1 MRCYII
7 DDELPAIRIIEKYI
21 AQIPD
26 LVLLGKATNPL
37 TAIEEMKK
45 ITPDVVFLDISM
57 DEMNGLEVASFISK
71 NTKVVF
77 CTAYSEF
84 ALQSYDFEAVD
95 YLVKPIG
102 FARFLKAVEKVRK
115 SQSAESINKRDNVLK
130 EDYVFIKTEQKG
142 KLIKINFDELDYVEA
157 MSNYV
162 AYHCGAKKTLCYQ
175 TLKDAEDKLRSNT
188 FIRVHKSYIVAIKQ
202 IIAIE
207 NNEIILKNATVK
219 IPIGISY
226 KESFL
231 KKMNQW
237 DSK

>member
-7 DDELPAIRIIEKYI
+7 DDELHAIRIIEKYI

-26 LVLLGKATNPL
+26 LVLIGKSTNPL
-37 TAIEEMKK
+37 AAIEEMKK

-102 FARFLKAVEKVRK
+102 FARFLKAIEKARK
-115 SQSAESINKRDNVLK
+115 SQSAELTTKRDNVLK

-142 KLIKINFDELDYVEA
+142 KLIKINFDELDYIEA

-175 TLKDAEDKLRSNT
+175 TLKDAEDKLPSNT

-202 IIAIE
+202 IVAIE
-207 NNEIILKNATVK
+207 NNEIILKNTTAK

-231 KKMNQW
+231 KKMN
-237 DSK
+237 K

>member
-7 DDELPAIRIIEKYI
+7 DDELPAIRIIEKHI

-26 LVLLGKATNPL
+26 LILVGKATNPL
-37 TAIEEMKK
+37 AAIEEIKK

-84 ALQSYDFEAVD
+84 ALNSYDFEAVD

-102 FARFLKAVEKVRK
+102 FARFLKAIDKVK
-115 SQSAESINKRDNVLK
+115 KLQNIEPQNDNIFK
-130 EDYVFIKTEQKG
+130 HDYVFVKTEQRG

-157 MSNYV
+157 MSNYI

-175 TLKDAEDKLRSNT
+175 TLKDAEDKLPANT

-207 NNEIILKNATVK
+207 NNEISLKNVSTK
-219 IPIGISY
+219 IPIGINY
-226 KESFL
+226 KELFL
-231 KKMNQW
+231 KKMN
-237 DSK
+237 K